1 MNHSTNNARPE
12 PNPTALTTALNMG
25 KIALATN
32 SKLRN
37 ELTFLGDLNGLA
49 ELLETLLLG
58 LIQRTTA
65 LPLENGQP
73 AYSLESTQQLITH
86 TQAVI
91 NASRLPALMEGL
103 EDIAQ
108 LISLA
113 SDYVGLGWDISIS
126 LNQAISD
133 IVRVDLAGNTHT
145 PAALPVTAQPANQP
159 TKMQRKRLYDE

>member
-1 MNHSTNNARPE
+1 MNYSTNNARPE
-12 PNPTALTTALNMG
+12 PTPTTISTALNMG

-32 SKLRN
+32 PKLRN

-58 LIQRTTA
+58 LVQRATA
-65 LPLENGQP
+65 LPLANGQP
-73 AYSLESTQQLITH
+73 AYSLESTQQLIAH

-113 SDYVGLGWDISIS
+113 SEYVGLGWDISIA
-126 LNQAISD
+126 LNHAISD
-133 IVRVDLAGNTHT
+133 MVKIDT
-145 PAALPVTAQPANQP
+145 TAQPPAQP
-159 TKMQRKRLYDE
+159 NGQPRTMQRKRLYE